1 MNDDQ
6 IDPDDA
12 ATDCGEPMQEKRY
25 EIRQESNGCW
35 TVMDMLTGLP
45 AASDG
50 RDLTG
55 LGKDDASDIA
65 YALNEDVARHR
76 SSPLV

>member
-6 IDPDDA
+6 MDDDDA
-12 ATDCGEPMQEKRY
+12 AIDRGEPMQEKRY

-35 TVMDMLTGLP
+35 TVVNVLTGLP

-76 SSPLV
+76 DSPLV

>member
-1 MNDDQ
+1 MDD
-6 IDPDDA
+6 DDA
-12 ATDCGEPMQEKRY
+12 AIDRGEPMQEKRY

-35 TVMDMLTGLP
+35 TVVDVLTGLP

-65 YALNEDVARHR
+65 YALNEDVSRHR
-76 SSPLV
+76 DSPLV

>member
-6 IDPDDA
+6 MDDDA
-12 ATDCGEPMQEKRY
+12 AIDRGEPMQENRY

-35 TVMDMLTGLP
+35 TVLDVLTGLP

-55 LGKDDASDIA
+55 LGKDDARDIA

-76 SSPLV
+76 DSPLV

>member
-6 IDPDDA
+6 MDDDDA
-12 ATDCGEPMQEKRY
+12 AIDRGEPMQEKRY

-35 TVMDMLTGLP
+35 TVVDVLTGLP

-65 YALNEDVARHR
+65 YALNEDVSRHR
-76 SSPLV
+76 DSPLV